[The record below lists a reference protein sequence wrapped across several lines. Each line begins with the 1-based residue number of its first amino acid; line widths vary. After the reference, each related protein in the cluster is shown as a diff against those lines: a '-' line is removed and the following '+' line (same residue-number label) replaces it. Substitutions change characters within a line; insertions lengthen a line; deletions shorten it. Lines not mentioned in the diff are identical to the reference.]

1 MFQIESLLYIF
12 AVSEIEVTM
21 ADGTFAAL
29 MFILGLSDMQNN
41 FCRSAVG
48 CLGREEAIPR
58 LYVSAGN
65 VIKRRARPGSEIYLR
80 YDLAHTNGPF
90 GNAIGFSIS
99 ERQETWI
106 GYGQTYLMH
115 ADGVPLKAE
124 LHAMTGLYDKGLGH
138 GLGGR
143 IAFRSGLDLIYE
155 TNGGVRYALSYDHR
169 SHIGIYKENPG
180 METIQFAVS
189 FPLK

>member
-1 MFQIESLLYIF
+1 
-12 AVSEIEVTM
+12 M

-29 MFILGLSDMQNN
+29 MFILGLSDMQANHCGN
-41 FCRSAVG
+41 EAG
-48 CLGREEAIPR
+48 CLWRGETIPR
-58 LYVSAGN
+58 LYVSAGE
-65 VIKRRARPGSEIYLR
+65 VIKRRARPGPEAYFR
-80 YDLAHTNGPF
+80 YDLSYTNGPF
-90 GNAIGFSIS
+90 GNIIGFSIS

-106 GYGQTYLMH
+106 GYGQTYLMNS
-115 ADGVPLKAE
+115 GMEPIKAE

-143 IAFRSGLDLIYE
+143 VAFRSGLDLIYE
-155 TNGGVRYALSYDHR
+155 TKVGVRYALSYDHR

>member
-1 MFQIESLLYIF
+1 
-12 AVSEIEVTM
+12 M

-29 MFILGLSDMQNN
+29 MFILGLSDMQANH
-41 FCRSAVG
+41 CGSEAG
-48 CLGREEAIPR
+48 CLGPGETIPR
-58 LYVSAGN
+58 FYVSTGDI
-65 VIKRRARPGSEIYLR
+65 VKRRARPGPEVYFR
-80 YDLAHTNGPF
+80 YDLSHTNGPF
-90 GNAIGFSIS
+90 GNTIGVSIS

-106 GYGQTYLMH
+106 GYGQTYLMQ
-115 ADGVPLKAE
+115 ADAVPIKAE

-189 FPLK
+189 LPLK

>member
-1 MFQIESLLYIF
+1 
-12 AVSEIEVTM
+12 M

-29 MFILGLSDMQNN
+29 MFILGLSDMQANH
-41 FCRSAVG
+41 CGSEAG
-48 CLGREEAIPR
+48 CLGRRETIPR
-58 LYVSAGN
+58 LYISAGN
-65 VIKRRARPGSEIYLR
+65 VIKRRAGPGPEVYFR
-80 YDLAHTNGPF
+80 YDLSHTNGPF
-90 GNAIGFSIS
+90 GNTIGYSIS

-106 GYGQTYLMH
+106 GYGQTYLMNS
-115 ADGVPLKAE
+115 GVVPIKAE

-138 GLGGR
+138 SLGGPV
-143 IAFRSGLDLIYE
+143 AFRSGLDLIYE

-189 FPLK
+189 FSLK

>member
-1 MFQIESLLYIF
+1 
-12 AVSEIEVTM
+12 M

-29 MFILGLSDMQNN
+29 MFILGLSDMQSNH
-41 FCRSAVG
+41 CGTELG
-48 CLGREEAIPR
+48 CLGRSEGTARI
-58 LYVSAGN
+58 YASAGE
-65 VIKRRARPGSEIYLR
+65 VVKRRARPGPETYFR
-80 YDLAHTNGPF
+80 YDLAHKNGPF
-90 GNAIGFSIS
+90 GNAVGFSIT
-99 ERQETWI
+99 ERQEAWV
-106 GYGQTYLMH
+106 GYGQTYLIQ
-115 ADGVPLKAE
+115 AEAIPVKAE

-143 IAFRSGLDLIYE
+143 IAFRSGIDLIYE

-169 SHIGIYKENPG
+169 SHIAIYKENPG

>member
-1 MFQIESLLYIF
+1 
-12 AVSEIEVTM
+12 M

-29 MFILGLSDMQNN
+29 LFILGLSDMQANY
-41 FCRSAVG
+41 CGSEVG
-48 CLGREEAIPR
+48 CLGRGGSVPR
-58 LYVSAGN
+58 IYVSAGD
-65 VIKRRARPGSEIYLR
+65 VIKRRARPGAETYFR

-99 ERQETWI
+99 ERKEAWI
-106 GYGQTYLMH
+106 GYGQTYLMQ
-115 ADGVPLKAE
+115 ADAVPIKAE

-138 GLGGR
+138 ELGGR
-143 IAFRSGLDLIYE
+143 IAFRSGLDLIFE

-180 METIQFAVS
+180 METIQFAIS
-189 FPLK
+189 FPLR

>member
-1 MFQIESLLYIF
+1 
-12 AVSEIEVTM
+12 M

-29 MFILGLSDMQNN
+29 MFILGLSDMQANH
-41 FCRSAVG
+41 CRTEAG
-48 CLGREEAIPR
+48 CLGRGETIPR
-58 LYVSAGN
+58 LYVSAGD
-65 VIKRRARPGSEIYLR
+65 VIKRRARPGLEVYFR
-80 YDLAHTNGPF
+80 YDVSHTNGPF
-90 GNAIGFSIS
+90 GNTIGFSIS

-106 GYGQTYLMH
+106 GYGQTYLIQ
-115 ADGVPLKAE
+115 AAALPIKAE

-155 TNGGVRYALSYDHR
+155 TNVGVRYALSYDHR
-169 SHIGIYKENPG
+169 SHIGIYEDNPG

>member
-1 MFQIESLLYIF
+1 MTSWATSTNLLVKYPELAVLS
-12 AVSEIEVTM
+12 AVSAKPFLAPWV
-21 ADGTFAAL
+21 D
-29 MFILGLSDMQNN
+29 
-41 FCRSAVG
+41 
-48 CLGREEAIPR
+48 
-58 LYVSAGN
+58 
-65 VIKRRARPGSEIYLR
+65 IKYSKTDKPSLKL
-80 YDLAHTNGPF
+80 DT
-90 GNAIGFSIS
+90 IGFSIS

-106 GYGQTYLMH
+106 GYGQTYMIQ
-115 ADGVPLKAE
+115 ADAVPIKAE

-189 FPLK
+189 LPLK

>member
-1 MFQIESLLYIF
+1 
-12 AVSEIEVTM
+12 M

-29 MFILGLSDMQNN
+29 MFILGLNDMQANY
-41 FCRSAVG
+41 CGREIG
-48 CLGREEAIPR
+48 CLGREEAVPR
-58 LYVSAGN
+58 LYVSAGE
-65 VIKRRARPGSEIYLR
+65 VIKRRALPAPETYFR

-99 ERQETWI
+99 ERQEAWV

-115 ADGVPLKAE
+115 AESVPIKAE

-155 TNGGVRYALSYDHR
+155 TSGGVRYALSYDHR

-180 METIQFAVS
+180 METIQFVIS
-189 FPLK
+189 FPLR

>member
-1 MFQIESLLYIF
+1 
-12 AVSEIEVTM
+12 M

-29 MFILGLSDMQNN
+29 MFILGLSDMQANH
-41 FCRSAVG
+41 CGSETG
-48 CLGREEAIPR
+48 CLGRRETIPR
-58 LYVSAGN
+58 LYISAGN
-65 VIKRRARPGSEIYLR
+65 VIKRRARPGPEVYFR
-80 YDLAHTNGPF
+80 YDLSHTNGPF
-90 GNAIGFSIS
+90 GNTIGYSIS

-106 GYGQTYLMH
+106 GYGQTYLINS
-115 ADGVPLKAE
+115 GVVPIKAE

-155 TNGGVRYALSYDHR
+155 TKGGVRYALSYDHR

-180 METIQFAVS
+180 IETIQFAVS
-189 FPLK
+189 FSLK